1 MELTAIEEML
11 IENYTN
17 AYPSEDKQ
25 IDVLLEASN
34 NNELTLNVID
44 FLLNDEDNYE
54 LIQILDSY
62 RNDVVNNIDF

>member
-54 LIQILDSY
+54 LIQILESY